1 MDRKVAFYMSKNP
14 ISLSEDTSLQG
25 VMNTLDQSKISH
37 LMVVDYAGNLAGVIS
52 KTDILKKTKAII
64 QQASGKAYAQKMLE
78 TTLAK
83 DIMTKQ
89 FISVRPEDA
98 ASYAIELF
106 LQKEFHCVPVIDQGK
121 PVGILTLFDLM
132 KGYYQEVG

>member
-14 ISLSEDTSLQG
+14 ISLSENTSLQG